1 MVEAIQARPHSL
13 PRKEPAVTK
22 ETKPHHF
29 YECSICKRR
38 IPVGSERMVEGKKK
52 FEYVFVCKE
61 SCKR

>member
-1 MVEAIQARPHSL
+1 M
-13 PRKEPAVTK
+13 TK